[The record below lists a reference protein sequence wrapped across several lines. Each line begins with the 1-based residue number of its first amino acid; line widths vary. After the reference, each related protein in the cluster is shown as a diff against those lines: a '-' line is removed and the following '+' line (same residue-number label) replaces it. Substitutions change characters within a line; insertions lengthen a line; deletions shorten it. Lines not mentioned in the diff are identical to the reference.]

1 MYNQQSTPT
10 LTNVTFSGNS
20 ASSGGGMLNYYSNSS
35 KLVNVT
41 FSGNTAQLGGG
52 MYNSNSS
59 SPALRNVIMW
69 GDTATSGREIYNSS
83 STPSIAYSDIQGCG
97 GSGGGWGSACGTD
110 DGHNID
116 ADPRFED
123 ADGADNNPGTADD
136 NLRLQ
141 LTSPAIDAG
150 NNAVVPSG
158 VTTDLDGNPRIVN
171 GVVDMGA
178 YEVQRKI
185 FLPLIMRG

>member
-1 MYNQQSTPT
+1 M
-10 LTNVTFSGNS
+10 
-20 ASSGGGMLNYYSNSS
+20 
-35 KLVNVT
+35 
-41 FSGNTAQLGGG
+41 
-52 MYNSNSS
+52 
-59 SPALRNVIMW
+59 
-69 GDTATSGREIYNSS
+69 
-83 STPSIAYSDIQGCG
+83 
-97 GSGGGWGSACGTD
+97 GWNPACGTN

-116 ADPRFED
+116 ADPCFED
-123 ADGADNNPGTADD
+123 ADGPDNTPGTADD

-158 VTTDLDGNPRIVN
+158 VTTDRDGNPRIVN

-185 FLPLIMRG
+185 FLPLIMRR